1 MAKREKSNDAL
12 DILLMGVEEVKEK
25 IVEILQ
31 ENDIADEIILDIME
45 LFQEYFGL

>member
-1 MAKREKSNDAL
+1 
-12 DILLMGVEEVKEK
+12 MGVADVKEK
-25 IVEILQ
+25 IIEILQ

>member
-12 DILLMGVEEVKEK
+12 DILLMGVADVKEK

>member
-12 DILLMGVEEVKEK
+12 DILLMGVADVKEK
-25 IVEILQ
+25 IIEILQ
-31 ENDIADEIILDIME
+31 ENNTDDKIILDIME